1 MLAAIVGR
9 PLVRSSGLAVVTFV
23 NVPAQVQVQVQVLAW
38 RASTITLATQSLLR
52 TQRVL
57 TSKSC
62 VSDLNLTDLQ
72 FVFLPAGRHRLP
84 E

>member
-23 NVPAQVQVQVQVLAW
+23 NVPAQVQVQVLAW